1 MMKHEIVREE
11 ESPAETMEL
20 VVTQKSIGYL
30 ETNIRRLELLVDKKL
45 EDYKPESYMGDADL
59 AKKDRAELNN
69 GRKAIQR
76 ARINLIEELMKP
88 YVEFEDRCKA
98 VERKIDAASK
108 ALDEIVK
115 AREIDE
121 KDRKRKQIETFWAT
135 KEFDLF
141 PLEKIFNSKWLN
153 KTFKES
159 DILSEM
165 DAVIDRTYKDLK
177 NCERY
182 AAMYSLDAETVKAH
196 YLMSLDV
203 EETISYCDELQRQK
217 EIAAK
222 EKSERDER
230 EHRKAIEIQRRESVR
245 EAIDAER
252 ESRISEIVDA
262 AIGEPVEPKEPSR
275 KEYVITVK
283 CLDDE
288 LLKLKAAMNALGVE
302 FSVEELE
309 F

>member
-1 MMKHEIVREE
+1 MRHEIVKEE
-11 ESPAETMEL
+11 EMPAETMEL
-20 VVTQKSIGYL
+20 VVTQKSVGYL
-30 ETNIRRLELLVDKKL
+30 ETNIRRLELLVDKRL
-45 EDYKPESYMGDADL
+45 EDYRPENYMGDADL

-98 VERKIDAASK
+98 LEKKIDAASK

-115 AREIDE
+115 AREREE
-121 KDRKRKQIETFWAT
+121 KDRKRKQIELFWST
-135 KEFDLF
+135 KGFDLF
-141 PLEKIFNSKWLN
+141 PLEKIFNDKWLN
-153 KTFKES
+153 KTYKES

-165 DAVIDRTYKDLK
+165 DASIDKTYKDLK

-196 YLMSLDV
+196 YLMSLDM

-217 EIAAK
+217 EVAAK
-222 EKSERDER
+222 EKAER
-230 EHRKAIEIQRRESVR
+230 EERERRQALEIQRSEVVRESL
-245 EAIDAER
+245 DAER
-252 ESRISEIVDA
+252 ERRISAIVDD
-262 AIGEPVEPKEPSR
+262 AIGEPVETKPVR

-288 LLKLKAAMNALGVE
+288 LLKLKEAMNAIGIE
-302 FSVEELE
+302 YSVEELE

>member
-1 MMKHEIVREE
+1 MMRHEIVKEE
-11 ESPAETMEL
+11 EMPAETMEL
-20 VVTQKSIGYL
+20 VVTQKSVGYL
-30 ETNIRRLELLVDKKL
+30 ETNIRRLELLVDKRL
-45 EDYKPESYMGDADL
+45 EDYRPENYMGDADL

-98 VERKIDAASK
+98 LEKKIDAASK

-115 AREIDE
+115 AREREE
-121 KDRKRKQIETFWAT
+121 KDRKRKQIELFWST
-135 KEFDLF
+135 KGFDLF
-141 PLEKIFNSKWLN
+141 PLEKIFNDKWLN
-153 KTFKES
+153 KTYKES

-165 DAVIDRTYKDLK
+165 DASIDKTYKDLK

-196 YLMSLDV
+196 YLMSLDM

-217 EIAAK
+217 EVAAK
-222 EKSERDER
+222 EKAER
-230 EHRKAIEIQRRESVR
+230 EERERRQALEIQRSEVVRESL
-245 EAIDAER
+245 DAER
-252 ESRISEIVDA
+252 ERRISAIVDD
-262 AIGEPVEPKEPSR
+262 AIGEPVETKPVR

-288 LLKLKAAMNALGVE
+288 LLKLKEAMNAIGIE
-302 FSVEELE
+302 YSVEELE